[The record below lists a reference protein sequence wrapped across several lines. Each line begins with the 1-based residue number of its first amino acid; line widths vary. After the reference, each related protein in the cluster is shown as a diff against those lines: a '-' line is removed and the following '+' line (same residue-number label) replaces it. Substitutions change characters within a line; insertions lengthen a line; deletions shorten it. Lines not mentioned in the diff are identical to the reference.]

1 MRNSWLTRAAQ
12 VHRERAGDCGFI
24 REPSP
29 HRLQSHAR
37 GLAIHRPSH
46 VWPRLQHPRP
56 AGSLSLSL
64 FRNRYSMSYN
74 MQHWLIRCQVQ
85 PEWVMQVCTL
95 RSLAT
100 LSRVELPYRVA
111 YIRSSILFLDLFLNL
126 LLY

>member
-1 MRNSWLTRAAQ
+1 
-12 VHRERAGDCGFI
+12 
-24 REPSP
+24 
-29 HRLQSHAR
+29 
-37 GLAIHRPSH
+37 
-46 VWPRLQHPRP
+46 
-56 AGSLSLSL
+56 
-64 FRNRYSMSYN
+64 MSYN